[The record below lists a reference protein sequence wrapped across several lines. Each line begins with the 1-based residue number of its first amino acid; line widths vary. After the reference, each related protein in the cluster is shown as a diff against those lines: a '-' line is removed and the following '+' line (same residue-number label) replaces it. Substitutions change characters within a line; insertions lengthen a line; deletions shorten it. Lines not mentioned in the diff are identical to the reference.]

1 MSKEAKKDT
10 KKSQVE
16 EVNPEVVE
24 DEEDISPV

>member
-1 MSKEAKKDT
+1 MSKKTDKDT

-24 DEEDISPV
+24 DEELED